1 MQVTT
6 TAIVLTLAS
15 LFTACQ
21 RRVEAPPSDFVM
33 KTLDP
38 STAVQEADVIVLA
51 YPVARKDLR
60 HVFVPLD
67 HRVEP
72 MDLLETETT
81 LKVMRVYKGKV
92 LAKEIRFRHYEGYSF
107 ILMGPPQGPSGKMGS
122 KGVFFLR
129 QKPNGTY
136 RSLVDYYRPDFPTRW
151 IIEPVDELP
160 CTPDSACI
168 ARLLFSVHP
177 QDDVQ
182 VFSGEIGSN
191 VANSQLLVGI
201 LETFRLLDSLAARS
215 SEVVR
220 RLACEE
226 EYRRYVL
233 EMSTTCRSEIAS
245 TDAERDYL
253 TRSQRLQEHLRQG
266 GLTWVRERIQTNSE
280 AEIKEYLQI
289 LIDGPNSETR
299 KLATG
304 LLKIQRERH
313 H

>member
-1 MQVTT
+1 MQVMTP
-6 TAIVLTLAS
+6 AVVLILAS

-51 YPVARKDLR
+51 YPVARKELG
-60 HVFVPLD
+60 HVSV
-67 HRVEP
+67 
-72 MDLLETETT
+72 DLLETETT

-92 LAKEIRFRHYEGYSF
+92 LANEIRFRHYEGYSF

-151 IIEPVDELP
+151 IIEPIDELP

-182 VFSGEIGSN
+182 VFSSEIGSN

-226 EYRRYVL
+226 EFRRYVL
-233 EMSTTCRSEIAS
+233 EISTTCRSEIAG
-245 TDAERDYL
+245 TNAERDYL
-253 TRSQRLQEHLRQG
+253 TRSQRLQENLRQG
-266 GLTWVRERIQTNSE
+266 GITWVRERIQTNSE